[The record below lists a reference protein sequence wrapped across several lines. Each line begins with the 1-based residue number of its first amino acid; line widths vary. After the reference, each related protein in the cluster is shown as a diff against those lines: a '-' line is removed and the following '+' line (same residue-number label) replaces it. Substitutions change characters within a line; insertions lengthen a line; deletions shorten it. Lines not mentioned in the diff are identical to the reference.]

1 MTVEYVLSAVVLATI
16 VFLFM
21 QIRERDKTIKDLT
34 NRLTARNA
42 GEYAMYNN
50 QQKPAEPLETRRPM
64 SWHDD
69 PNVLED
75 DVK

>member
-1 MTVEYVLSAVVLATI
+1 MEYVLLAVVLGTN
-16 VFLFM
+16 VFLYL
-21 QIRERDKTIKDLT
+21 QHRDKDKIIKDLT

-69 PNVLED
+69 PNVLEVD
-75 DVK
+75 DK

>member
-1 MTVEYVLSAVVLATI
+1 MEYALTTMVIATI

-21 QIRERDKTIKDLT
+21 RIRDQDKTIKDLT
-34 NRLTARNA
+34 NRLTSRNA

-50 QQKPAEPLETRRPM
+50 HQKPAEPLETRSPM

-69 PNVLED
+69 PNVLEVD
-75 DVK
+75 DK